1 MGYTLYFEFLLP
13 NFLLRTLA
21 FFFCNPASDGVMGG
35 YWIMIALGIIGVV
48 ETQWVWYGP
57 YGSTTKCEGYEYDE
71 AFWRLLVGIRY
82 HDC

>member
-1 MGYTLYFEFLLP
+1 
-13 NFLLRTLA
+13 
-21 FFFCNPASDGVMGG
+21 MGG